1 MALTLRAQR
10 EANLLYG
17 ATAMASTISVL
28 LDVMDFCRVRTLMTL
43 DEIAK
48 LPDPAA
54 VLGWRPGPGRA
65 HIGWQLTHIG
75 ITEELTA
82 TERMLGTTPAYADL
96 VPRFKFGS
104 VPDDDIPSVEQ
115 IREVLA
121 GSRKHVLE
129 CFARFSDADLDTIP
143 QWYQERGWN
152 IRRIL
157 QILSWHE
164 AHHQGQAHITF
175 NLWKA
180 AQPKAGA

>member
-1 MALTLRAQR
+1 MSFA
-10 EANLLYG
+10 
-17 ATAMASTISVL
+17 
-28 LDVMDFCRVRTLMTL
+28 DVAVQMLEFVRMRTLMTL

-54 VLGWRPGPGRA
+54 VLRWQPGPGRA

-82 TERMLGTTPAYADL
+82 TERLNETTPCWPEL

-104 VPDDDIPSVEQ
+104 VPDQDVPGIGT
-115 IREVLA
+115 IRKILDE
-121 GSRKHVLE
+121 SRSHLVPVIAQMKDE
-129 CFARFSDADLDTIP
+129 DLDTIP
-143 QWYQERGWN
+143 KWYVERGWPL
-152 IRRIL
+152 RRIM
-157 QILSWHE
+157 QIMVWHE

-180 AQPKAGA
+180 AQQG

>member
-1 MALTLRAQR
+1 M
-10 EANLLYG
+10 
-17 ATAMASTISVL
+17 TAI
-28 LDVMDFCRVRTLMTL
+28 DVMLDAMELCRVRTLATL
-43 DEIAK
+43 EEIAK

-82 TERMLGTTPAYADL
+82 TERLHGTAPAFPDL

-104 VPDDDIPSVEQ
+104 VPDDEIPSVEL
-115 IREVLA
+115 IRNVLSE
-121 GSRKHVLE
+121 SRQDICD
-129 CFARFSDADLDTIP
+129 CFAKVQDSELDTIP
-143 QWYQERGWN
+143 EWYRQRGWT

-157 QILSWHE
+157 QILIWHE

-180 AQPKAGA
+180 NQPQA

>member
-1 MALTLRAQR
+1 MTVVQVMLD
-10 EANLLYG
+10 
-17 ATAMASTISVL
+17 AMEL
-28 LDVMDFCRVRTLMTL
+28 NRMRTLATL

-48 LPDPAA
+48 LPDPIK

-82 TERMLGTTPAYADL
+82 TERMRGTPPAYADL

-104 VPDDDIPSVEQ
+104 VPDDNIPEVET
-115 IREVLA
+115 IRKVLSD
-121 GSRKHVLE
+121 SRQHVQE
-129 CFARFSDADLDTIP
+129 CFAAIKESDLDTIP
-143 QWYQERGWN
+143 EWYRERGWT

-164 AHHQGQAHITF
+164 GHHQGQAHITF

-180 AQPKAGA
+180 AQPKTT

>member
-1 MALTLRAQR
+1 M
-10 EANLLYG
+10 N
-17 ATAMASTISVL
+17 TISVL
-28 LDVMDFCRVRTLMTL
+28 TDVMVQCRVRTLGTL
-43 DEIAK
+43 EEIAK

-82 TERMLGTTPAYADL
+82 TERMLNVAPAFADM

-104 VPDDDIPSVEQ
+104 VPDDNIPSIDL
-115 IREVLA
+115 IRQVLTE
-121 GSRKHVLE
+121 SRQHVLS
-129 CFARFSDADLDTIP
+129 CFSKFSDSDLDTILP
-143 QWYQERGWN
+143 WYRERGWD

-157 QILSWHE
+157 QILIWHE

-180 AQPKAGA
+180 GQPKA

>member
-1 MALTLRAQR
+1 M
-10 EANLLYG
+10 
-17 ATAMASTISVL
+17 TAINVM
-28 LDVMDFCRVRTLMTL
+28 LDVLELTRMRTLVTL

-48 LPDPAA
+48 LPNPVS

-65 HIGWQLTHIG
+65 HIGWQLTHVG

-82 TERMLGTTPAYADL
+82 TERIVGTPPAYPDL

-104 VPDDDIPSVEQ
+104 VPDDNIPAVEL
-115 IREVLA
+115 IRTVLSD
-121 GSRKHVLE
+121 SRRHIQE
-129 CFARFSDADLDTIP
+129 CFAKIGDDELERIP
-143 QWYQERGWN
+143 DWYRERGWN

-157 QILSWHE
+157 QILIWHE

-180 AQPKAGA
+180 AQPKA

>member
-1 MALTLRAQR
+1 MSYADIAIQMLEFTR
-10 EANLLYG
+10 
-17 ATAMASTISVL
+17 M
-28 LDVMDFCRVRTLMTL
+28 RTLMTL

-54 VLGWRPGPGRA
+54 VLSWQPGLGRA

-82 TERMLGTTPAYADL
+82 TERLCGTTPCWPDL

-104 VPDDDIPSVEQ
+104 VPDQNVPDIGT
-115 IREVLA
+115 IRKVLEESRAHLVPVLA
-121 GSRKHVLE
+121 GMKDE
-129 CFARFSDADLDTIP
+129 ELDIIP
-143 QWYQERGWN
+143 AWYTERGWSQ
-152 IRRIL
+152 RRIL
-157 QILSWHE
+157 QIMNWHE

-180 AQPKAGA
+180 SQQR

>member
-1 MALTLRAQR
+1 MSMADI
-10 EANLLYG
+10 
-17 ATAMASTISVL
+17 TIEMLEFV
-28 LDVMDFCRVRTLMTL
+28 RTRTLMTL

-54 VLGWRPGPGRA
+54 VLKWQPGPGRA

-82 TERMLGTTPAYADL
+82 TERLMGTAPNWPDL

-104 VPDDDIPSVEQ
+104 APDQNVPDIGT
-115 IREVLA
+115 IR
-121 GSRKHVLE
+121 KVLE
-129 CFARFSDADLDTIP
+129 ESRSHLIPVISAMKDEDLETIP
-143 QWYQERGWN
+143 AWYRERGWPL
-152 IRRIL
+152 RRIQ
-157 QILSWHE
+157 QILVWHE

-180 AQPKAGA
+180 R